1 MRELTIGPNDCGQ
14 RLDKFLSKAL
24 PALPQSLLYKS
35 IRTKRIKVNG
45 KRTAPDYH
53 LCEGETVTLYLN
65 DEFFAQTDETPSYLS
80 AGNCLDIVYEDENIL
95 LVNKPAGLVVHSDDR
110 GSADTL
116 IGRVCKYLIKTGAY
130 VPDKENSFT
139 PSLCHRIDRNT
150 AGLVLCAKNAPSLRV
165 LDEKIRSREIEKSY
179 RCLVLGVPTPAYA
192 VCKSFMRKDEKQKI
206 MRVYDAPVPGGLTA
220 ITEYTVLERRQNG
233 RLSLLEVNLHT
244 GRTHQIRA
252 QMAHLGH
259 PLAGDLK
266 YGTARQNQ
274 GLPYRYQAL
283 CAYQIGFHF
292 TTEAGHLEYLSG
304 KSFQL
309 SEIPF

>member
-1 MRELTIGPNDCGQ
+1 M
-14 RLDKFLSKAL
+14 
-24 PALPQSLLYKS
+24 
-35 IRTKRIKVNG
+35 
-45 KRTAPDYH
+45 
-53 LCEGETVTLYLN
+53 
-65 DEFFAQTDETPSYLS
+65 
-80 AGNCLDIVYEDENIL
+80 
-95 LVNKPAGLVVHSDDR
+95 HSDDR

-130 VPDKENSFT
+130 VSDKENSFT

-179 RCLVLGVPTPAYA
+179 RCLVLGVPTPAHV

-259 PLAGDLK
+259 QLAGDLK

-274 GLPYRYQAL
+274 GLP
-283 CAYQIGFHF
+283 
-292 TTEAGHLEYLSG
+292 
-304 KSFQL
+304 
-309 SEIPF
+309 

>member
-65 DEFFAQTDETPSYLS
+65 DEFFAQTDETPAYLS

-139 PSLCHRIDRNT
+139 PSLCHRID
-150 AGLVLCAKNAPSLRV
+150 SLRV
-165 LDEKIRSREIEKSY
+165 LDEKIRSREIEKAY
-179 RCLVLGVPTPAYA
+179 RCLVLGVHTPAQA

-206 MRVYDAPVPGGLTA
+206 MRV
-220 ITEYTVLERRQNG
+220 
-233 RLSLLEVNLHT
+233 
-244 GRTHQIRA
+244 
-252 QMAHLGH
+252 
-259 PLAGDLK
+259 
-266 YGTARQNQ
+266 
-274 GLPYRYQAL
+274 
-283 CAYQIGFHF
+283 
-292 TTEAGHLEYLSG
+292 
-304 KSFQL
+304 
-309 SEIPF
+309 